1 MNPDFARAR
10 LEQLED
16 RKYRNTGRPSRPSE
30 RVAAKRDPVAALA
43 EELSKAI
50 VQELHSSGE
59 TPSQRLNAEKS
70 LRAALLRVFGQD

>member
-1 MNPDFARAR
+1 MLLTAQD
-10 LEQLED
+10 QLD
-16 RKYRNTGRPSRPSE
+16 QIE
-30 RVAAKRDPVAALA
+30 RQSSHAALA

-70 LRAALLRVFGQD
+70 LRAALLRVFGED